1 MVVNELGLDGIQ
13 AQFRGHAAEA
23 PRVRFTPQGE
33 TLWEFGVKLTDAWL
47 TQTETVVV
55 RVPDAHYD
63 LLRRWVV
70 PGRHLLVR
78 GTLHPVRWTGKDGKD
93 RVRLLVEPTL
103 EVTPLDQKARGS
115 EPAGLDYRDRKM
127 PQHAALPPKTTDTV
141 ATAPTKA
148 ERAARMRARLNEDQP
163 NRAATTDSTDAADQ
177 RKRLSDQ
184 YARIYG
190 QEP

>member
-1 MVVNELGLDGIQ
+1 VVIDEHSLDGIQ

-33 TLWEFGVKLTDAWL
+33 TLWEFGVSLADSWL

-55 RVPDAHYD
+55 RVPDAHYH

-70 PGRHLLVR
+70 PGRQVLVR

-103 EVTPLDQKARGS
+103 EITPLDQKVRGS

-127 PQHAALPPKTTDTV
+127 LQRAAYPSQGTTSV
-141 ATAPTKA
+141 AAAPTRT
-148 ERAARMRARLNEDQP
+148 ERAARMRAAMEEEETP
-163 NRAATTDSTDAADQ
+163 
-177 RKRLSDQ
+177 
-184 YARIYG
+184 
-190 QEP
+190 